1 MMEEKYLIEKVGKE
15 NPFRV
20 PEGYFDTLSSQIMA
34 KVEAEGVAPRD
45 IKAGKEKRAKVLW
58 LRPVLYAAASVCA
71 LFISVLA
78 YQSHSDD
85 GVAAPT
91 QTVVANTLMAD
102 EYFDGDETEALLQ
115 EAIASL
121 PEVQRTV
128 FTLRYFEEMKYSEMS
143 ERLKTSEGSLKA
155 SYHIAVK
162 KISEFFKSHD

>member
-71 LFISVLA
+71 LFISVVA
-78 YQSHSDD
+78 YQSHSDKD
-85 GVAAPT
+85 VAAPT
-91 QTVVANTLMAD
+91 QTVVANNQMLMD
-102 EYFDGDETEALLQ
+102 DYFDEAADYVMLDNQDIYACL
-115 EAIASL
+115 SSD
-121 PEVQRTV
+121 
-128 FTLRYFEEMKYSEMS
+128 Y
-143 ERLKTSEGSLKA
+143 
-155 SYHIAVK
+155 
-162 KISEFFKSHD
+162 

>member
-1 MMEEKYLIEKVGKE
+1 MIKRQYSMMEEKYLIEKVGKE

-45 IKAGKEKRAKVLW
+45 IKAGKEKRTKVLW

-91 QTVVANTLMAD
+91 QTVVANNQMLMD
-102 EYFDGDETEALLQ
+102 DYFDEAADYVMLDNQDIYACL
-115 EAIASL
+115 S
-121 PEVQRTV
+121 
-128 FTLRYFEEMKYSEMS
+128 SE
-143 ERLKTSEGSLKA
+143 
-155 SYHIAVK
+155 Y
-162 KISEFFKSHD
+162 

>member
-1 MMEEKYLIEKVGKE
+1 MIKRQYSMMEEKYLIEKVGKE

-91 QTVVANTLMAD
+91 QTVVANNQMLMD
-102 EYFDGDETEALLQ
+102 DYFDEAADYVMLDNEDIYACL
-115 EAIASL
+115 SSD
-121 PEVQRTV
+121 
-128 FTLRYFEEMKYSEMS
+128 Y
-143 ERLKTSEGSLKA
+143 
-155 SYHIAVK
+155 
-162 KISEFFKSHD
+162 